1 MQRLAGKV
9 AVITGA
15 ASGIGRASA
24 NLFASEGA
32 KVVIA
37 DLASEVEDTAASI
50 RSHGG
55 DAVALTQDC
64 AEESNVER
72 MFAIAQE
79 RFGNVDVCYAN
90 AGISGGVAPLQEQ
103 TPEQWMH
110 VLNINLI
117 GTFLMV
123 KHAAAAMTARSAG
136 SIICTASVGGLR
148 SGAGGSP
155 YSASKA
161 GVISLVQ
168 TTAWQLSGT
177 GVRINAIC
185 PGLIET
191 GMTRFIFDAARAR
204 GTEKKIGQLNALRR
218 SGKPDEIAS
227 MALFLASDESSYV
240 TGQAFAVDGGLS
252 SSHPIVPP
260 RG

>member
-1 MQRLAGKV
+1 MQRLAGKT
-9 AVITGA
+9 ALITGA

-24 NLFASEGA
+24 LVFAAQGA
-32 KVVIA
+32 KVLLV
-37 DLASEVEDTAASI
+37 DRDTSVQETA
-50 RSHGG
+50 
-55 DAVALTQDC
+55 DAVRTAGGEALARISDSS
-64 AEESNVER
+64 EEANVAA
-72 MFAIAQE
+72 AIAAALE
-79 RFGNVDVCYAN
+79 HFGSLDICYAN
-90 AGISGGVAPLQEQ
+90 AGISGGLIPLQEQ
-103 TPEQWMH
+103 TLEHWME
-110 VLNINLI
+110 VLKVNLI
-117 GTFLMV
+117 GAFLMV
-123 KHAAAAMTARSAG
+123 KHAARVMTAQGHG
-136 SIICTASVGGLR
+136 SMICTASVAGLR

-161 GVISLVQ
+161 GIISLVQ

-191 GMTRFIFDAARAR
+191 GMTRFIFDQARAR

-218 SGKPDEIAS
+218 HGTAEEIAS

-252 SSHPIVPP
+252 SSHPIVPL